1 MKKYT
6 ARIPL
11 IALFAFTSIIVAPT
25 VAQAAPEQGT
35 FASSHISQNLQVTT
49 YSQLSINNLDTI
61 TIKELVP
68 ETPKTAPK
76 SEPETV
82 PHNFDV
88 AATIAA
94 AKQEIG
100 MSFPTGWSQPG
111 ECIMSVKRWV
121 QAGKGNWGPGG
132 GGPLENYTTATI
144 VPANEIQAGDVIQY
158 LNTESPNSWGYG
170 IHTVLIT
177 GVNEDGTYQIVEAN
191 NPGGSGLVSENLSWT
206 PKPPTGWDAVAF
218 RF

>member
-1 MKKYT
+1 MNKRT
-6 ARIPL
+6 TRIPL
-11 IALFAFTSIIVAPT
+11 ITLFTFASIIAAPT
-25 VAQAAPEQGT
+25 AANATPPTET
-35 FASSHISQNLQVTT
+35 FASSHMSQKLNVSA
-49 YSQLSINNLDTI
+49 YSQI
-61 TIKELVP
+61 TVTDFGVEVTELIP
-68 ETPKTAPK
+68 EIPKT
-76 SEPETV
+76 EPQTIA
-82 PHNFDV
+82 HGFDV
-88 AATIAA
+88 NATIAA

-121 QAGKGNWGPGG
+121 QAGDGNWGPGG

-144 VPANEIQAGDVIQY
+144 VPEEDIQAGDVIQY
-158 LNTESPNSWGYG
+158 LNNESPNMWGYG

-177 GVNEDGTYQIVEAN
+177 GVNTDGTYQIVEAN

-206 PKPPTGWDAVAF
+206 PKPPSGWDAVAF